1 MAAVYLKNQNDVQNV
16 TFFDQ
21 MMIHLGV
28 SSLFRR
34 VVIPKG
40 HYSENTMTV
49 IIPKGHYSENNI
61 SNIRVIIPKI
71 TRGS

>member
-1 MAAVYLKNQNDVQNV
+1 MVN
-16 TFFDQ
+16 
-21 MMIHLGV
+21 GV

-61 SNIRVIIPKI
+61 RVIIPKI
-71 TRGS
+71 T